1 MTREDMI
8 FRAIS
13 HPVRRGIIG
22 LLAIGPRS
30 VKELTAKFEM
40 SQPGI
45 SQHLK
50 ELKTADLVTSER
62 IGLEQHYRLTP
73 QPLKFVLQWSDARA
87 YQTGHLVA
95 DGRTHATHLSV
106 APLVDHDA
114 QESFTHT

>member
-1 MTREDMI
+1 MTQVDMV

-13 HPVRRGIIG
+13 HPVRREIIG
-22 LLAIGPRS
+22 LLAIAPRS

-62 IGLEQHYRLTP
+62 IGLQQHYRLTP
-73 QPLKFVLQWSDARA
+73 QPLKFILNWSDAYR
-87 YQTGHLVA
+87 HLVDPSGHFWTLTSESRRDKKA
-95 DGRTHATHLSV
+95 RGKGEFQNGR
-106 APLVDHDA
+106 
-114 QESFTHT
+114 

>member
-1 MTREDMI
+1 MTQVDMV

-22 LLAIGPRS
+22 LLAIAPRS

-40 SQPGI
+40 SQPAI

-73 QPLKFVLQWSDARA
+73 QPLKCILHWSDAYR
-87 YQTGHLVA
+87 HLVDPSGHVWTFTSA
-95 DGRTHATHLSV
+95 NRRDKKVRSKGEIQDGR
-106 APLVDHDA
+106 
-114 QESFTHT
+114 

>member
-1 MTREDMI
+1 MTREDMV

-13 HPVRRGIIG
+13 HPVRREIIG
-22 LLAIGPRS
+22 LLAIAPRS

-73 QPLKFVLQWSDARA
+73 QPLKFILNWSDAYR
-87 YQTGHLVA
+87 HLVDPSGHFWTLTSESRRDKKA
-95 DGRTHATHLSV
+95 RGKGEFQNGR
-106 APLVDHDA
+106 
-114 QESFTHT
+114 

>member
-1 MTREDMI
+1 MTREDMV

-73 QPLKFVLQWSDARA
+73 QPLKFILQWSDAYR
-87 YQTGHLVA
+87 HLVDPSGHFWTLTSA
-95 DGRTHATHLSV
+95 SSRNRKARGKGEFKNGR
-106 APLVDHDA
+106 
-114 QESFTHT
+114 